1 MENENSD
8 RRRFVRKLVS
18 VAALGGL
25 GALLLGRQV
34 EKVSA
39 AGGANQIAYY
49 TAPDTYT
56 GSDNLRWYDTDR
68 NFVAGYSGN
77 TVATGVVGATIS
89 GGGSSSYIN
98 KVTDDYGTVG
108 GGRGNQAGDNAGTT
122 SDRLYATVGGGV
134 ANIASGVSATV
145 GGGYGNTASGSDASV
160 GGGTSNAASGYS
172 ASVGGGYSNTASGFR
187 ATVPG
192 GAENIAAGD
201 YSFAAGRRAK
211 INAAHDGSFLFSD
224 SSSFDF
230 NSSAANEFALRATG
244 GARFVTAIDGTG
256 APIRSFVMTP
266 GGNLGVGA
274 ASPVSPI
281 HVMIPAGEPASLIA
295 IRAEGE
301 NRNVG
306 AFFYSYSSGNFPF
319 FSGRRARGTL
329 ASPSPV
335 QANDLL
341 MRYGGAGFGATAFPA
356 GNRATLEFYAA
367 ENWTD
372 TAQGTYVTI
381 GTTAAGSTTLAER
394 LRVTASGNVVPPSDN
409 TGSIGTASK
418 RWALVRAVTITPGD
432 LVFENSFRVT
442 EDEKI
447 GLAFKNDAGE
457 KIASLDREGNL
468 HIRGKIIQDL

>member
-1 MENENSD
+1 LENENSD

-160 GGGTSNAASGYS
+160 
-172 ASVGGGYSNTASGFR
+172 
-187 ATVPG
+187 
-192 GAENIAAGD
+192 
-201 YSFAAGRRAK
+201 AAGRMPRLAEAPATQPAGIAPRLAEATATQPADLGPRSLGEPK
-211 INAAHDGSFLFSD
+211 TLLRVITALLPGEEPRSMRRMTAH
-224 SSSFDF
+224 SSS
-230 NSSAANEFALRATG
+230 R
-244 GARFVTAIDGTG
+244 IQ
-256 APIRSFVMTP
+256 
-266 GGNLGVGA
+266 A
-274 ASPVSPI
+274 ASTSTPPPR
-281 HVMIPAGEPASLIA
+281 MSLLCGLP
-295 IRAEGE
+295 E
-301 NRNVG
+301 
-306 AFFYSYSSGNFPF
+306 
-319 FSGRRARGTL
+319 
-329 ASPSPV
+329 
-335 QANDLL
+335 
-341 MRYGGAGFGATAFPA
+341 
-356 GNRATLEFYAA
+356 
-367 ENWTD
+367 
-372 TAQGTYVTI
+372 
-381 GTTAAGSTTLAER
+381 
-394 LRVTASGNVVPPSDN
+394 VP
-409 TGSIGTASK
+409 
-418 RWALVRAVTITPGD
+418 
-432 LVFENSFRVT
+432 
-442 EDEKI
+442 
-447 GLAFKNDAGE
+447 GL
-457 KIASLDREGNL
+457 
-468 HIRGKIIQDL
+468 